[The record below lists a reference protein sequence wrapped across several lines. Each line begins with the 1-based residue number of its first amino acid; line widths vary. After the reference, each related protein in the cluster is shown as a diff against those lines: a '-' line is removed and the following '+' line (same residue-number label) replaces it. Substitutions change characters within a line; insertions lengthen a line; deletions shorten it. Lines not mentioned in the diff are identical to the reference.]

1 MDKFQKEIKKLE
13 KKVKADMG
21 LEATLTRKELPVR
34 KDMNEAIDK
43 MGKGLTPT
51 GMMYAGSVNIF
62 MYVSNQNVG
71 QIGGSLATATN
82 FTGDVPLSLGA
93 VRAMLDNAKV
103 DIIAHYTGAYE
114 KNKATGESTL
124 VKAP

>member
-1 MDKFQKEIKKLE
+1 MSKFDKEIKKLE

-21 LEATLTRKELPVR
+21 MEAVLTRKELPVR
-34 KDMNEAIDK
+34 KDMNEALDK

-51 GMMYAGSVNIF
+51 GMKYAGSVNIF
-62 MYVSNQNVG
+62 LYVSNSNIG
-71 QIGGSLATATN
+71 QVGGSLATATN
-82 FTGDVPLSLGA
+82 FTGDVPLSLAA
-93 VRAMLDNAKV
+93 VRAMLDNARI

-114 KNKATGESTL
+114 KHKDGTSSL